1 MRKGILALL
10 LCMLIA
16 LAAPAAASNFYLIED
31 SNTRRLTEDELWEW
45 QYEAL
50 GYVLNEIYA
59 RHGYHFESG
68 SGYARY
74 FVTQE
79 WYRERPQNVKN
90 SEILEELTSIEK
102 SNERL
107 IRRVRSDMQAQGN
120 ENPEGRGLLPIAYS
134 SEESGMEFKLTDVE
148 SYRVMNVFS
157 GPGTKYY
164 RGANGR
170 AMASTNGE
178 IWVCGWEG
186 DWLLIMYDM
195 NNGAARVGYVNKKFI
210 DNRRELEIPDVEFE
224 YREATL
230 RTDSELTDD
239 PKKAKNII
247 GVVRSDQNVSYLGGY
262 RWEGRNWA
270 YIEAKV
276 DGKMARGFV
285 SAELVQVKD

>member
-1 MRKGILALL
+1 MALVLCLL
-10 LCMLIA
+10 LA
-16 LAAPAAASNFYLIED
+16 FASAASASNFYMIED
-31 SNTRRLTEDELWEW
+31 SNTRRLTEDELREW

-68 SGYARY
+68 SSYARY

-90 SEILEELTSIEK
+90 AEILAELTPIEK

-107 IRRVRSDMQAQGN
+107 IKRVRADMLSEGD
-120 ENPEGRGLLPIAYS
+120 ENPEGRGLLPISYS
-134 SEESGMEFKLTDVE
+134 SEDSGMEFKLTDVQ

-157 GPGTKYY
+157 GPGPYYY
-164 RGANGR
+164 RGSKGR

-186 DWLLIMYDM
+186 DWLLIQYDM
-195 NNGAARVGYVNKKFI
+195 NNGASRVGYVNKKFI
-210 DNRRELEIPDVEFE
+210 DNRAKLDIPKVQFE
-224 YREATL
+224 YRDAML

-247 GVVRSDQNVSYLGGY
+247 GVIRADQKITYLGGY
-262 RWEGRNWA
+262 RCEGKNWA
-270 YIEAKV
+270 YVEAWIDNK
-276 DGKMARGFV
+276 KARGFV
-285 SAELVQVKD
+285 SAELIQVSD

>member
-1 MRKGILALL
+1 MKKGILALL
-10 LCMLIA
+10 LCLLIA
-16 LAAPAAASNFYLIED
+16 LAAPAAASDFYLIED
-31 SNTRRLTEDELWEW
+31 SNTRRLTEDELLKW

-68 SGYARY
+68 SSYARY

-90 SEILEELTSIEK
+90 AEILAELTPIEK

-107 IRRVRSDMQAQGN
+107 IKRVRADMAAQGN

-134 SEESGMEFKLTDVE
+134 PEESGMEFTLTDVE
-148 SYRVMNVFS
+148 SYRTMKVFS
-157 GPGTKYY
+157 GPGAQYY

-170 AMASTNGE
+170 AVASANGE

-186 DWLLIMYDM
+186 DWLLILYQT
-195 NNGAARVGYVNKKFI
+195 NKGPSRVGYVNREYI
-210 DNRRELEIPDVEFE
+210 DNRKELEIPEVQFE
-224 YREATL
+224 YRDATL

-239 PKKAKNII
+239 PWEAENII
-247 GVVRSDQNVSYLGGY
+247 GMVRADQKVSYLGGY
-262 RWEGRNWA
+262 RHEGRNWA

-285 SAELVQVKD
+285 AAELVQVSN